1 MSRIFWAA
9 ILFTIGAGLLGLAG
23 DVRIVLAAL
32 PGLILVVLGL
42 PTAVVAAIVGRLS

>member
-1 MSRIFWAA
+1 VLDCSVWPETF
-9 ILFTIGAGLLGLAG
+9 G
-23 DVRIVLAAL
+23 IVLAAL